1 MFSQSFVP
9 TQNNLAAVQHTLG
22 LGCKGSNDG
31 MGIEIRAD
39 SGGFP
44 DSTVIGFSDSTEKGF
59 VQTSTF
65 DPPVSLTPGETYH
78 MVHYC
83 PHPQSQFSGHPH
95 SVYGGDGYPMGQAYS
110 TDEAGN
116 WQIGAPRGSSGDLVE
131 TDFIIKTFYTGFHE
145 APIAI
150 ISDEFKIAWA
160 NETVTL
166 DGSSSYDPDGT
177 IVSYEWVSLPSGGRR
192 IGNGVDPIVEYNAQ
206 GYAQEVIQLRV
217 TDDKGGVA
225 TDTIDIWHPLV
236 LK

>member
-1 MFSQSFVP
+1 
-9 TQNNLAAVQHTLG
+9 
-22 LGCKGSNDG
+22 

-78 MVHYC
+78 MVHYV
-83 PHPQSQFSGHPH
+83 PHPCTSVPR
-95 SVYGGDGYPMGQAYS
+95 SVYGGDTYPMGQAYS

-116 WQIGAPRGSSGDLVE
+116 WQIGAPSGSSGDLVE
-131 TDFIIKTFYTGFHE
+131 TDYFFQTFHSGFHE
-145 APIAI
+145 PPIAI

-166 DGSSSYDPDGT
+166 DGSSSNDPDGT
-177 IVSYEWVSLPSGGRR
+177 IVSYEWISLPSGRT
-192 IGNGVDPIVEYNAQ
+192 IGNGVDPIVEYKAQ